1 MMLKE
6 LDNTINQLLNLSRY
20 NRSPDEKTVAINAAS
35 AELFK
40 FIAGPVGEYSAGRP
54 VSRIN
59 NQETS
64 TTYALLS
71 NFYRV
76 TEIATKTNVV
86 GSLVPVW
93 DVLTD
98 ADTRLYDV
106 ELVSAGFGGSSKTVG
121 VKVLPDNQIKQR
133 LKSKLVPP
141 TEEVPI
147 GEYYPKFRYAIT
159 PEPTLVVAKYLVF
172 PISCKIVY
180 DENGQFDPTLSIETD
195 WPDDAIWSL
204 AVRAIKFLGINIP
217 NPTIIQAANQMQQQ
231 LV

>member
-54 VSRIN
+54 VSRTN

-64 TTYALLS
+64 TAYSLLS

-76 TEIATKTNVV
+76 EAITTSTTEV

-93 DVLTD
+93 DVT
-98 ADTRLYDV
+98 AQGGPRLYDV
-106 ELVSAGFGGSSKTVG
+106 ELISAGYGSSPSTVG

-133 LKSKLVPP
+133 LNSRLVPP
-141 TEEVPI
+141 SESVPI
-147 GEYYPKFRYAIT
+147 GEYYPKFKYAIT
-159 PEPTLVVAKYLVF
+159 PEPTLVVSKYLVF
-172 PISCKIVY
+172 PDSCKIVY
-180 DENGQFDPTLSIETD
+180 DENGQYDPNLSIETN